1 MPKKIMIVEDDPDI
15 LMAVTD
21 AMEEEGYEVS
31 AALDISIAEALLRE
45 GVPDLAIVD
54 HGLPDGTG
62 DQFAARLKASGTS
75 TIIMYTAMAQ
85 REIVQSSI
93 DSGAIDYVLKGT
105 GIDELINRV
114 NKHAG
119 SSPAA

>member
-1 MPKKIMIVEDDPDI
+1 MPKTVMVIEDDPDI

-31 AALDISIAEALLRE
+31 AALDISVAEALLRD
-45 GVPDLAIVD
+45 GTPDIAIVD

-62 DQFAARLKASGTS
+62 DQLAATLKAGGTER
-75 TIIMYTAMAQ
+75 IIMYTAQAQ
-85 REIVQSSI
+85 REIVEQSI
-93 DSGAIDYVLKGT
+93 ASGAIDYVLKGT

-114 NKHAG
+114 NKHA
-119 SSPAA
+119 ALV